1 MVLYLEKIA
10 RVRGVVSSSN
20 GILNHQH
27 ILCPS
32 AASPLRRGGDR
43 ACRASRMRALQL
55 HVNHRMSHS
64 KRIRDS
70 GSRRKSLFLADPQ
83 SDSGP
88 EDDFNPIELV
98 RMLTKSALPIEFT
111 DFPGDARVFQETNR
125 SYDCGNPELSSI
137 CARASGTGCRVLSV
151 GF

>member
-1 MVLYLEKIA
+1 
-10 RVRGVVSSSN
+10 
-20 GILNHQH
+20 
-27 ILCPS
+27 
-32 AASPLRRGGDR
+32 
-43 ACRASRMRALQL
+43 
-55 HVNHRMSHS
+55 MSHS